1 MVSKVKQLLF
11 LLKII
16 LLQKIRLKVG
26 QMKGISPMSMLMR
39 SISGI
44 RGVVGDTLNPQV
56 MTKYTNAFIQV
67 TKAKKIVI
75 GRDSR
80 PTGEHYERIVASAC
94 EAMGVDVIMLG
105 ISSTPTV
112 EMAVVK
118 EGADGGIVITAS
130 HNPVEWNA
138 LKLLKHDGTFLVQEE
153 IEQLFDIVD
162 NGESVWTDYTRLG
175 TSSHSTDTDA
185 YHIQKTLELPFID
198 LELIKSK
205 KFKVAFD
212 GVNAAGSYI
221 IPALLKELGCET
233 YSIYTEPDGT
243 FPRGPEPTPENLTDL
258 EVLVKANGCAV
269 GFATDPDAD
278 RCALV
283 SEKGRAVGEE
293 YTLAIATD
301 LVCTHKKGPV
311 TVNLSTSRMNND
323 IAAKHGREL
332 IRSKVGE
339 INVSTAMKANGSAIG
354 GEGNGGV
361 ILPDLH
367 YGRDA
372 IVSVALVLQW
382 MAENDKTIEDFVAS
396 TPAYVMAKHK
406 IARPEGSIQEIYDSL
421 AETFKDQNLDT
432 QDGVWIDHGNAWVH
446 VRASNTEPILRLMS
460 EAPTAEQA
468 EALCKQIEEAM

>member
-1 MVSKVKQLLF
+1 
-11 LLKII
+11 
-16 LLQKIRLKVG
+16 
-26 QMKGISPMSMLMR
+26 MSMLMR

-44 RGVVGDTLNPQV
+44 RGIVGDTLNPEV
-56 MTKYTNAFIQV
+56 MAKYTNAFIQV

-80 PTGEHYERIVASAC
+80 PTGEHYERIVASTC
-94 EAMGVDVIMLG
+94 EAMGVDVVMLG

-112 EMAVVK
+112 EMTVVK
-118 EGADGGIVITAS
+118 EGADGGIIITAS

-138 LKLLKHDGTFLVQEE
+138 LKLLKSDGTFLVQQE
-153 IEQLFDIVD
+153 IEKLFDIVD

-175 TSSHSTDTDA
+175 TSSVATDTDA

-198 LELIKSK
+198 IDLIKSK
-205 KFKVAFD
+205 KFKVGFD
-212 GVNAAGSYI
+212 AVNAAGSYI
-221 IPALLKELGCET
+221 IPELLKALGCET
-233 YSIYTEPDGT
+233 HSIYTSPDGT
-243 FPRGPEPTPENLTDL
+243 FPRGPEPTPESLTDL
-258 EVLVKANGCAV
+258 EKLVTEKECHV

-332 IRSKVGE
+332 FRSKVGE
-339 INVSTAMKANGSAIG
+339 INVSTVMQENNSAIG

-382 MAENDKTIEDFVAS
+382 MAENNKSIEDFVAS
-396 TPAYVMAKHK
+396 TPAYVMAKKK
-406 IARPEGSIQEIYDSL
+406 IDRPEGSIQDIYDTL
-421 AETFKDQNLDT
+421 AETFKDQNIDT
-432 QDGVWIDHGNAWVH
+432 QDGIWIDYGNAWVH
-446 VRASNTEPILRLMS
+446 IRASNTEPILRLMS
-460 EAPTAEQA
+460 EAPTAEEA
-468 EALCKQIEEAM
+468 EALCAKVAAAM